1 MTHSTSSGQ
10 APPTRSGQGSRVLIL
25 TPYFYPIIGGVESN
39 AERLARYLVSQHVPV
54 QVLTKR
60 IGQDLPDEEDRDGIA
75 IHRIGPG
82 GERSSIG
89 KWLMTPAIV
98 GWLLRH
104 AAAYDVVCCV
114 DYRATGAA
122 ALLARRVT
130 GRPVVVQ
137 AQTTG
142 VLSGANVDPLLRRAG
157 IGANGA
163 LARAIKA
170 PIRALYGGAD
180 AFACISRDIERETL
194 ACGVPRDRVWYLPNA
209 IDMTHFQ
216 PPAPGERDRLRVELG
231 LPLDRV
237 ICLFVGRLSRE
248 KGVLDLL
255 EAWRL
260 LQPTDALLVMA
271 GPDMTGHA
279 WDAGA
284 PGRAFVAQ
292 HGLAARVRFIGPLS
306 DVAPTIKAADLVVQP
321 SHFEAL
327 GLSAIEA
334 LACGVPVVASAVGGL
349 LDFLVD
355 GDNACLAPPQNPPAL
370 AACIRPLL
378 SDAAARARLAA
389 RARASVLQDYDEQTV
404 FGRMRALFDRLA
416 GAR

>member
-1 MTHSTSSGQ
+1 MTQS
-10 APPTRSGQGSRVLIL
+10 TRSGPPSRVLIL

-39 AERLARYLVSQHVPV
+39 AERLARYLVSHDVEV

-60 IGQDLPDEEDRDGIA
+60 IGGGLPDEDTRHGIA
-75 IHRIGPG
+75 VHRIGPG
-82 GERSSIG
+82 GERSSTG
-89 KWLMTPAIV
+89 KWQMTPAIV
-98 GWLLRH
+98 RWLIGH
-104 AAAYDVVCCV
+104 AAEYDVVCCV

-122 ALLARRVT
+122 ALLARRMT
-130 GRPVVVQ
+130 RRPVVFQ

-142 VLSGANVDPLLRRAG
+142 VLSGDNVDPLLQRAG
-157 IGANGA
+157 IDAGGGI
-163 LARAIKA
+163 ARAIKS

-194 ACGVPRDRVWYLPNA
+194 ACGIPRERVWYLPNA

-216 PPAPGERDRLRVELG
+216 PPAAGERERLRRELG
-231 LPLDRV
+231 LPLDRI

-260 LQPTDALLVMA
+260 LQPTDALLLMA
-271 GPDMTGHA
+271 GPDMTGHS

-284 PGRAFVAQ
+284 PGRAFVTQ
-292 HGLAARVRFIGPLS
+292 HGLEGSVRFIGPLS
-306 DVAPTIKAADLVVQP
+306 DVAPTIKSADLVVQP

-334 LACGVPVVASAVGGL
+334 LACGVPLVASAVGGL
-349 LDFLVD
+349 LDFVVD
-355 GDNACLAPPQNPPAL
+355 GDNGCLAPPHNPTAL

-389 RARASVLQDYDEQTV
+389 RARASVLQDYDEQVV
-404 FGRMRALFDRLA
+404 FGRMRTLFDRLA
-416 GAR
+416 EAR